1 MVAADLRAAATI
13 SICLQV
19 DDGQCGTS
27 GEIMSLRIR
36 NMQFLEWSGIELEL
50 EAGEAVSLLG
60 ESGSGKSLLLRAIA
74 DLICNDG
81 TLELDGRERASFSP
95 QEWRRAVGYLP
106 AEIFWW
112 EASVGAHFEHL
123 PTEIELKR
131 LRLSLESLDWA
142 PSRLSMGERQRLG
155 ILRMLDRKPSVL
167 LLDEPTANLDD
178 EMSSVVESLIL
189 EYLESIDA
197 AALWVTHSKA
207 QAARV
212 GKRTYLMRNKALE
225 LAGMEETVG

>member
-1 MVAADLRAAATI
+1 
-13 SICLQV
+13 
-19 DDGQCGTS
+19 
-27 GEIMSLRIR
+27 
-36 NMQFLEWSGIELEL
+36 
-50 EAGEAVSLLG
+50 
-60 ESGSGKSLLLRAIA
+60 
-74 DLICNDG
+74 
-81 TLELDGRERASFSP
+81 
-95 QEWRRAVGYLP
+95 
-106 AEIFWW
+106 
-112 EASVGAHFEHL
+112 
-123 PTEIELKR
+123 
-131 LRLSLESLDWA
+131 
-142 PSRLSMGERQRLG
+142 LSMGERQRLG